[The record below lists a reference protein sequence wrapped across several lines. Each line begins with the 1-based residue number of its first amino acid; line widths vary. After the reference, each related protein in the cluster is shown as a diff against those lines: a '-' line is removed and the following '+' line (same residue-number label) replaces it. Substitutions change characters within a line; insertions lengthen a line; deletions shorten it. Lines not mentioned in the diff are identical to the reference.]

1 MNSTSLAGYSILICE
16 DEPLIALGIADA
28 FTRAGARVLTVPSLA
43 RALTAVEDE
52 VPSAV
57 ILDHALSDGES
68 SQLCERL
75 TERNIPYVLHSGYSK
90 LDRACSDAVH
100 VPKPTNPDVLVAMVL
115 GVLQRR
121 RPTLHL
127 KL

>member
-1 MNSTSLAGYSILICE
+1 M
-16 DEPLIALGIADA
+16 
-28 FTRAGARVLTVPSLA
+28 TVPSLA
-43 RALTAVEDE
+43 RALIAIEAE

-75 TERNIPYVLHSGYSK
+75 KERNIPFVLHSGYSK
-90 LDRACSDAVH
+90 LDGASSDAVH
-100 VPKPTNPDVLVAMVL
+100 VPKPASPDVLVTTVL
-115 GVLQRR
+115 GLLQRR

-127 KL
+127 NL

>member
-1 MNSTSLAGYSILICE
+1 M
-16 DEPLIALGIADA
+16 IALSIADA
-28 FTRAGARVLTVPSLA
+28 FTNAGARVLTARSLA
-43 RALTAVEDE
+43 DALIAIEAE

-75 TERNIPYVLHSGYSK
+75 KERNIPYVVHSGYSK
-90 LDRACSDAVH
+90 LDGACSDAVH
-100 VPKPTNPDVLVAMVL
+100 VPKPANPDVLVTMVL
-115 GVLQRR
+115 GLLQRR

-127 KL
+127 NL